1 MNEQEQAERNAARR
15 KLLNDFIHAVEQ
27 MRHYQTVYFKNRLSG
42 DLAKSKQWEKEVDK
56 LLALI
61 RKKQGAAVK
70 QEGLL

>member
-15 KLLNDFIHAVEQ
+15 KLLNEFLYAVEQ
-27 MRHYQTVYFKNRLSG
+27 MRHYQTVYFKNRLNG
-42 DLAKSKQWEKEVDK
+42 DKVKAIQWEREVDK
-56 LLALI
+56 LLKII